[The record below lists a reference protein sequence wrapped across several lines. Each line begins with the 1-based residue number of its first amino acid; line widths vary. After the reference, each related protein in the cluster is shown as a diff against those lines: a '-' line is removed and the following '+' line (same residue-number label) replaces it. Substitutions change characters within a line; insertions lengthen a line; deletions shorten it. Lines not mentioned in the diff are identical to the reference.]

1 MKKLVISLIFLA
13 SISIFSGCKSS
24 SPSSDVTSESAE
36 PSLKIDVEEL
46 MMQKFDKVQL
56 SYTLLNYEAKEVSWS
71 SSDTNIATVDD
82 NGFVYAVGV
91 GTANINLSIDE
102 LSSTCVVKVSE
113 NTDAASL
120 RYETDEITLL
130 KDDVFTE
137 EVYLSFRGEKVDAQ
151 FDLSIKEGS
160 DTNIISYVYLYDSYR
175 LSITALNAGNTILV
189 LSSEAYDTVVVHEFA
204 ITVI

>member
-1 MKKLVISLIFLA
+1 MSEIKKTMLSVDGNTAAALGSYNYIEVAGIYP
-13 SISIFSGCKSS
+13 ITPS
-24 SPSSDVTSESAE
+24 SPMAE
-36 PSLKIDVEEL
+36 VIDVEAS
-46 MMQKFDKVQL
+46 KGRK
-56 SYTLLNYEAKEVSWS
+56 NYFGS
-71 SSDTNIATVDD
+71 
-82 NGFVYAVGV
+82 
-91 GTANINLSIDE
+91 
-102 LSSTCVVKVSE
+102 VVKVSE

-160 DTNIISYVYLYDSYR
+160 DSNVISYEYLYDSYR